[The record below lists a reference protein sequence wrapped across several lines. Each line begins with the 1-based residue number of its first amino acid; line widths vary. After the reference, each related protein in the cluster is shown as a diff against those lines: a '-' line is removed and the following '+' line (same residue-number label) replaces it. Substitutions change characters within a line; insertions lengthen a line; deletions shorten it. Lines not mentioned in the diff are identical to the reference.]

1 MIGAEVFL
9 DGLGIEA
16 AGDLLGGCDRELAPA
31 TSTRPRRLLSRHPQ
45 RDGHRMVEVDGTRLA
60 MATEGSDL
68 HASLMR
74 RIGEAA
80 ESSLLVGALAA
91 IWISVG
97 AVVIAAIFNSR
108 LKAYANPL

>member
-1 MIGAEVFL
+1 VIGFAEVFL

-74 RIGEAA
+74 RVGEAA

-97 AVVIAAIFNSR
+97 AVVIAAIF
-108 LKAYANPL
+108 K